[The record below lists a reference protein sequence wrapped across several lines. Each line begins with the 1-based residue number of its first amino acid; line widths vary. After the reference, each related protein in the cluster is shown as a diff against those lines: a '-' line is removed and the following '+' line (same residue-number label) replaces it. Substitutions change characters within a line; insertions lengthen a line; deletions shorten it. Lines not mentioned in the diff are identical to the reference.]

1 MIKETYAPAI
11 LKRKAAQRRKETG
24 DDRWWCRYDER
35 ISITQILKTNLSR
48 PFIMTATEP
57 ILWFWDLYIAVIY
70 GILYLCFVAYPI
82 IFTEIRGWS
91 PGISGLGFCGIGL
104 GTMLAIAA
112 EPLFRRMINSHK
124 VDPETGKIP
133 PEAGVSAVCIA
144 AILAPAGQLVFAW
157 TSAPASIH
165 WIWSILAGIPFGA
178 GNTIVFIYS
187 TSYMAS
193 CYGIYSASA
202 LAGNS
207 VVRSLIG
214 GTLPLAGPTMYA
226 SLSPQWAGT
235 LLGLLEVILIPIPFV
250 FYKWGKPIRQ
260 RSRLIKQMRADQDRI
275 DRRTRRLERRAE
287 AGDVEKATRPD
298 ANTVNETVTEKS

>member
-1 MIKETYAPAI
+1 
-11 LKRKAAQRRKETG
+11 
-24 DDRWWCRYDER
+24 
-35 ISITQILKTNLSR
+35 
-48 PFIMTATEP
+48 
-57 ILWFWDLYIAVIY
+57 
-70 GILYLCFVAYPI
+70 
-82 IFTEIRGWS
+82 
-91 PGISGLGFCGIGL
+91 
-104 GTMLAIAA
+104 MLAIAA

-124 VDPETGKIP
+124 IDPETGKIP
-133 PEAGVSAVCIA
+133 PEAAVSAVCIA
-144 AILAPAGQLVFAW
+144 AILAPAGQLIFAW

-187 TSYMAS
+187 TNYMAS
-193 CYGIYSASA
+193 CYGVYSASA

-214 GTLPLAGPTMYA
+214 GTLPLAGPSMYA
-226 SLSPQWAGT
+226 NLTPHWAGT

-260 RSRLIKQMRADQDRI
+260 RSRLIKQMREDQDRI

-287 AGDVEKATRPD
+287 GGDVEKAACPEVNT
-298 ANTVNETVTEKS
+298 ANQTATEKP

>member
-1 MIKETYAPAI
+1 
-11 LKRKAAQRRKETG
+11 
-24 DDRWWCRYDER
+24 
-35 ISITQILKTNLSR
+35 
-48 PFIMTATEP
+48 
-57 ILWFWDLYIAVIY
+57 
-70 GILYLCFVAYPI
+70 
-82 IFTEIRGWS
+82 
-91 PGISGLGFCGIGL
+91 
-104 GTMLAIAA
+104 MLAIAS

-124 VDPETGKIP
+124 VDPETGEIP
-133 PEAGVSAVCIA
+133 PEAAVGAVCIA
-144 AILAPAGQLVFAW
+144 AILAPTGQLIFAW

-178 GNTIVFIYS
+178 GNTIVFIYA
-187 TSYMAS
+187 TNYMAS

-226 SLSPQWAGT
+226 SLTPQWAGT

-260 RSRLIKQMRADQDRI
+260 RSRLIKQMREDQDRI
-275 DRRTRRLERRAE
+275 DRRIRRLERRAE
-287 AGDVEKATRPD
+287 AGDVEKATRP
-298 ANTVNETVTEKS
+298 AVNTVNETVTEKS